1 MNNSLL
7 SYLPAQVIKC
17 VLDGKI
23 SSDPRYPIEIPLET
37 VSLFADISGFTK
49 LSEKFSKKGRSGAE
63 FLAFFLNKYMELL
76 INIIGTNGG
85 DIFKFAGDALLVIWP
100 SDTNSDLEERCQRA
114 FQCAQT
120 IQNKL
125 NNLDIGSRNPLS
137 VKVGIGVGECRIF
150 FVGGT
155 FNRSEFLIVGSA
167 MKQACSSECH
177 ATEGGQIIISE
188 KVYDQIKNKYNF
200 QKCKKDLEHLDT
212 DDMNYYL
219 YIPNN
224 KEKKKNKL
232 KVKSDAFMMMENFSQ
247 ESLLK
252 NENVLKT
259 FVPAAL
265 IDYLDIDNESWCKEL
280 RLLTIMFIQLSL
292 DLKDTETPKGRELI
306 QNSILTVQRCVYRT
320 RGSLNKFLMDD
331 KGSVIL
337 CCWGLPPFSSPDD
350 PVRAVLSA
358 NLILS
363 ELKEKFGVNAMIGI
377 TTGSCYTGVCGGSAG
392 RREYS
397 LLGEIVN
404 LSARFMQT
412 AIWIYQ
418 VQKNNP
424 DFSYHQTKKSIFLD
438 EITKNLIQNKIFCE
452 FRINKELKGF
462 SVTYDHFTPI
472 DEMTNKKINLD
483 LIIKTHRK
491 PKNDPTVELDNSFI
505 CIGLKYERNIIKE
518 KYNSLLK
525 DGTSQAILI
534 TGMIGS
540 GKSLLLLS
548 ELSIIIKKSNNDFL
562 TNLEKIIFISNQ
574 NPITYN
580 LNMNAFNESMK
591 KIFKTLLIVNNPE
604 KKNYEIANNIF
615 VEGDLI
621 FNLIYQTNNFKNI
634 HYIEEILDYD
644 LSKHYN
650 VIITHKHKNTNK
662 ILEKLDIKELD
673 KINDPFFF
681 ERDYEHNKIQ
691 IAQFFL
697 LLIDKYKKHILKNKP
712 IIFVI
717 EDCQVIDSLS
727 VEVIKQFLIN
737 INEYK
742 NIFMLCTFQTS
753 ICELKKSDKEKRNKI
768 NKTLLDA
775 FDLYGTII
783 QMKPFLNY
791 IYITDLIRNNINK
804 KLKDENDFMNSNY
817 KLVKDP
823 KDLYENLIIGEVSK
837 EVIDA
842 ILPLSFKGNPLFI
855 IELTQTLINQK
866 LIILKFK
873 SNLLLSAEFKKMISL
888 KDYSKIKLPFIIEKV
903 IGNIIDSLDCIE
915 IIILKNASVI
925 GNIFDIE
932 ILSHLISFLNITF
945 DELVLILKNFE
956 NLGLIEILYDIKINQ
971 MVCMFTIPLFR
982 EVLYQRML
990 IEQKTEI
997 HEKIGEKM
1005 ELLELNYLPKYLE
1018 YEILKVHLKN
1028 SGKTILN
1035 YLEDEEPEKEIN
1047 KINLKNLKILTVKDI
1062 IEKLIAIKNSSE
1074 TLQNKSMPLIMSSN
1088 VIKKDEN
1095 GLKFEE
1101 RFAII
1106 TNSKFCY
1113 YYNESNY
1120 NENSQPLGSFYLNDI
1135 FQITHSEQNFGN
1147 NKFFLEIYVTSWEQ
1161 KGILRSMREFIFGFD
1176 TAEELNK
1183 WEIALSFLRF
1193 NNMFEE
1199 FDENFGMF
1207 ELPLNPN
1214 NILFENQRYRRKLA
1228 INKENLN
1235 QLIFN
1240 KDKIE
1245 ADKNNL
1251 IIINENARNIFLN
1264 GFSIF
1269 LKEIQDS
1276 IINKKNN
1283 KFKIID

>member
-23 SSDPRYPIEIPLET
+23 SSNPLYPIEIPLET
-37 VSLFADISGFTK
+37 VCLFADISGFTK
-49 LSEKFSKKGRSGAE
+49 LSEKFSKKGRIGAE

-100 SDTNSDLEERCQRA
+100 NDSSDLIERCQRA

-150 FVGGT
+150 FVGGI

-331 KGSVIL
+331 KGSVML

-350 PVRAVLSA
+350 SVRAVISA

-377 TTGSCYTGVCGGSAG
+377 STGSCYTGVCGGSAG

-418 VQKNNP
+418 VQKNNS
-424 DFSYHQTKKSIFLD
+424 DFSYHQSKKSIFLD
-438 EITKNLIQNKIFCE
+438 ENTKNLIQNKIICE

-462 SVTYDHFTPI
+462 SVTYDHFTPVDDMI
-472 DEMTNKKINLD
+472 FKKINLN
-483 LIIKTHRK
+483 LIIKTHKK
-491 PKNDPTVELDNSFI
+491 PKNDPSVELDNSFI
-505 CIGLKYERNIIKE
+505 CIGLNHERNIIKE
-518 KYNSLLK
+518 KYNNLLK
-525 DGTSQAILI
+525 DESSQAILI

-548 ELSIIIKKSNNDFL
+548 ELSIIINKSNKDFL
-562 TNLEKIIFISNQ
+562 NNLEKIIFISNQ
-574 NPITYN
+574 TPMTYN
-580 LNMNAFNESMK
+580 LNMNAFNDSMK
-591 KIFKTLLIVNNPE
+591 KIFKTLLVVNNPE
-604 KKNYEIANNIF
+604 KKNYEIGNNIF

-650 VIITHKHKNTNK
+650 VIITQKHKNPNK

-681 ERDYEHNKIQ
+681 ERDYEHNKIE
-691 IAQFFL
+691 IAHFFL
-697 LLIDKYKKHILKNKP
+697 LLITKYKKHILKNKP

-717 EDCQVIDSLS
+717 EDCHTIDSLS
-727 VEVIKQFLIN
+727 VEIIKQFLLN

-742 NIFMLCTFQTS
+742 NIFMLCTFQTN
-753 ICELKKSDKEKRNKI
+753 ICNLKKSENEKRNKI
-768 NKTLLDA
+768 NNSLLEA
-775 FDLYGTII
+775 FNIYGTII

-791 IYITDLIRNNINK
+791 YNITDLIKYHIYQ
-804 KLKDENDFMNSNY
+804 KLKDESDLINTKN
-817 KLVKDP
+817 KIIKDP
-823 KDLYENLIIGEVSK
+823 KDLYENFIIDEVSK
-837 EVIDA
+837 DVIEA

-855 IELTQTLINQK
+855 IEITQTLINQK
-866 LIILKFK
+866 LIMLKFK
-873 SNLLLSAEFKKMISL
+873 SNLILSAEFEKMISL
-888 KDYSKIKLPFIIEKV
+888 KDFSKIKIPFVIEKV
-903 IGNIIDSLDCIE
+903 IGSIIDSLECIE

-925 GNIFDIE
+925 GNIFNIE

-945 DELVLILKNFE
+945 EELVLILKNFE
-956 NLGLIEILYDIKINQ
+956 NMGLIEILYDININQ

-1005 ELLELNYLPKYLE
+1005 ELFEINYLPKYLE

-1047 KINLKNLKILTVKDI
+1047 KINLKNLKILTIKFI
-1062 IEKLIAIKNSSE
+1062 IEKLNIIKTSSE
-1074 TLQNKSMPLIMSSN
+1074 TLQNQSMPLIMSSN
-1088 VIKKDEN
+1088 VLKKDEN

-1113 YYNESNY
+1113 YYNEFNY

-1135 FQITHSEQNFGN
+1135 YQITHFEKNFGK
-1147 NKFFLEIYVTSWEQ
+1147 NKFFLEINVTSWEQ
-1161 KGILRSMREFIFGFD
+1161 KGILRSMREFIIGFD
-1176 TAEELNK
+1176 SAEELNK
-1183 WEIALSFLRF
+1183 WEIALNFLKF

-1199 FDENFGMF
+1199 LERNFGML

-1214 NILFENQRYRRKLA
+1214 NFLFENQIFKRKLVV
-1228 INKENLN
+1228 NKQNLE

-1240 KDKIE
+1240 KEKID
-1245 ADKNNL
+1245 ADNNNL
-1251 IIINENARNIFLN
+1251 YTIKENAKNIFLN
-1264 GFSIF
+1264 GFAFF
-1269 LKEIQDS
+1269 LKEIQNS
-1276 IINKKNN
+1276 IINKKSFN
-1283 KFKIID
+1283 